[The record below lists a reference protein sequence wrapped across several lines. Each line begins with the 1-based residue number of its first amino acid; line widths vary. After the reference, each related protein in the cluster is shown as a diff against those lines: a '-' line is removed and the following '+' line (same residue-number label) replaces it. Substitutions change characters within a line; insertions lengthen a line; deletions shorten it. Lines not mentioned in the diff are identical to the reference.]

1 VDHRSASGLAQE
13 NSVMLKAGSP
23 APHFELLDTNGRLVR
38 LSDYLGKK
46 VVLYFYPKDDTPGC
60 TKEAC
65 NFKSHYKTFEK
76 ANVVVF
82 GISPDDQK
90 SHQKFTEKYNLS
102 FPLLSDIGHKVAD
115 QFGVW
120 GKKKMY
126 GKEYDGILRSTF
138 IIDEHGK
145 IFHVFDKV
153 KVDTHAEDVL
163 AVLK

>member
-1 VDHRSASGLAQE
+1 MLA
-13 NSVMLKAGSP
+13 AGEI
-23 APHFELLDTNGRLVR
+23 APDFRLTDTDGRVLT
-38 LSDYLGKK
+38 LSDQRGKK

-65 NFKSHYKTFEK
+65 SFKSHYRKFEK
-76 ANVVVF
+76 ENVVVF

-90 SHQKFTEKYNLS
+90 SHEKFSKKYHLS
-102 FPLLSDIGHKVAD
+102 FPLLSDTGHKVAE
-115 QFGVW
+115 QYGAW

-145 IFHVFDKV
+145 IAHVFDKV

-163 AVLK
+163 AILK